1 MKNKMKELWNEYLN
15 DFVTN
20 MMIEDNV
27 GESESARYRELFE
40 EDAWIAFNKCIVQEI
55 R

>member
-27 GESESARYRELFE
+27 GESERARYRELFE
-40 EDAWIAFNKCIVQEI
+40 EDAWIAFNEYIVQEI